1 MHSIRVKITAVTIA
15 AILTSIIALGG
26 IGILTI
32 GMESD
37 QTSVENMRLL
47 IENTEYKLDT
57 YMDSVEQSVGMAVH
71 MADDSLQNLDL
82 FLLGSS
88 NDPEQK
94 KALDKVMTAH
104 CAEVEHAF
112 TSIANNTNGVATY
125 YYCINGDLLL
135 LHQLRPG
142 ILGARFFLVQARE
155 RKIRE
160 AGAADLH
167 RTGYQRH

>member
-57 YMDSVEQSVGMAVH
+57 YMDSVEQSVGMAVTWQTIRCRIWICSCW
-71 MADDSLQNLDL
+71 APPTIRNR
-82 FLLGSS
+82 
-88 NDPEQK
+88 K
-94 KALDKVMTAH
+94 K
-104 CAEVEHAF
+104 
-112 TSIANNTNGVATY
+112 
-125 YYCINGDLLL
+125 
-135 LHQLRPG
+135 RW
-142 ILGARFFLVQARE
+142 
-155 RKIRE
+155 IR
-160 AGAADLH
+160 
-167 RTGYQRH
+167 

>member
-94 KALDKVMTAH
+94 KALDKD
-104 CAEVEHAF
+104 
-112 TSIANNTNGVATY
+112 S
-125 YYCINGDLLL
+125 
-135 LHQLRPG
+135 
-142 ILGARFFLVQARE
+142 RE
-155 RKIRE
+155 P
-160 AGAADLH
+160 DC
-167 RTGYQRH
+167 QRY